1 MGTIVYIGK
10 ISGNLEEEYYGKV
23 RKQKI
28 ELCNYKRVLADLK
41 QEFGKE
47 DNEMMKVVKL
57 KKVE

>member
-1 MGTIVYIGK
+1 
-10 ISGNLEEEYYGKV
+10 LEEEYYGKV
-23 RKQKI
+23 RKWKI

>member
-1 MGTIVYIGK
+1 MEKLESGKLSYATIR
-10 ISGNLEEEYYGKV
+10 EF
-23 RKQKI
+23 
-28 ELCNYKRVLADLK
+28 LADLK